1 MGHHFFT
8 QRFDKRLLSILWAT
22 SSFIALNAV
31 ATERPSTSSPIVK
44 YESAKTRSSGK
55 MNRATALKALR
66 GQKAISHEDYRHV
79 KGASASQA
87 ALVTSFH
94 AKGIKGEGVKIWL
107 LEDSGVNA
115 HPEVLKYI
123 DSSSDMASAAGFS
136 QKQDHGAA
144 MASLAHQIAPKA
156 SLSLKHL
163 AGYAE
168 AFHRES
174 EKPFIINASFNTGDV
189 DINSY
194 FGPIFTDRAFQPLV
208 VKSAG
213 NDGTILSEDRKY
225 KDLSPDLMKHLIIA
239 GNLRQDGRP
248 RASSSVPGDD
258 KAIQDRFLWV
268 IADDMLAAGGPTGTD
283 TYRYITGTSGAAAIL
298 SGAAALIKG
307 RYPSFTMEEVAE
319 CLLESANRDLF
330 GLFGDGY
337 HALHVINGPS
347 QILREP
353 VRSEDEGQA
362 GAGSSSA
369 SPSRIQI
376 RTIMYEPAQ
385 WGKGVLNVKNAMFY
399 ASLKSQLP
407 HEKPEGLRRR
417 MLGSIALH
425 ENLTARKIQKWW
437 RTNKKSIP
445 EVEKP
450 LPLVVDE
457 SIPDRTYPEAEGEYG
472 GKFIEEPDPK
482 EAGRKQGLSYE
493 ERDDTHH
500 KTPAEIRA
508 ERERLKASTKGI
520 VEQLKEGLTTLDA
533 IKEDLKKKTP
543 EELVE
548 WFYTHKDILDYKISE
563 QPFLFYVLPSYDWN
577 IRDALL
583 QGLNETF
590 SEQYKGLIGAV
601 IQVLGGSEYL
611 YFSVPGSLKKF
622 VEECMIHK
630 AWFNKEEIGRLLLFV
645 LQTDGENAEYYVK
658 CFKENRLD
666 PLSTT
671 SSDNS
676 TIMHLIGRNPDVFK
690 KTLDYYMG
698 QGVSGGALLNAQNAR
713 GATPFGMVAEKLG
726 FSEKRDI
733 SDDLISYIHKGGRF
747 LKGMYQESSQMT
759 DLSIFIK
766 QSQPTQDDQYEG
778 QWNIV
783 SFEGIKKSFLSLKDR
798 AFIFDIEGIDK
809 DLGSF
814 SVYGIPDSVSG
825 LMKGECSSSADWRA
839 KVDRAWAQFERFLK
853 TGHGKVYKNWDGQEK
868 PLMVTSEGKIFYNT
882 EYYNW
887 PKE

>member
-1 MGHHFFT
+1 MDQHFFT
-8 QRFDKRLLSILWAT
+8 QRLRKNLLNILLAT
-22 SSFIALNAV
+22 SSLIALDAL
-31 ATERPSTSSPIVK
+31 AAEGPSVHSIIAK
-44 YESAKTRSSGK
+44 HEKAKTKSSGK
-55 MNRATALKALR
+55 MNRPLALKVLR
-66 GQKAISHEDYRHV
+66 AQKAISHEDYRHV

-87 ALVTSFH
+87 ALVTRLH
-94 AKGIKGEGVKIWL
+94 AQGIKGEGVKIWL

-123 DSSSDMASAAGFS
+123 DPSSDMASAAGFS

-156 SLSLKHL
+156 GLVLKHL
-163 AGYAE
+163 VGYAV
-168 AFHRES
+168 AFHS
-174 EKPFIINASFNTGDV
+174 ERDKPFIINAPFDTGNV

-208 VKSAG
+208 VRSAG

-248 RASSSVPGDD
+248 RASSSVPGGDQ
-258 KAIQDRFLWV
+258 AIQDRFLWV
-268 IADDMLAAGGPTGTD
+268 IADDMLAAGGPTGSD

-307 RYPSFTMEEVAE
+307 RYSHLTMEEVAE

-337 HALHVINGPS
+337 HAIHIVNGPEK
-347 QILREP
+347 ILREP

-362 GAGSSSA
+362 GAGSSST
-369 SPSRIQI
+369 SPGRIQI

-445 EVEKP
+445 EAEKP
-450 LPLVVDE
+450 LPLVVDK

-482 EAGRKQGLSYE
+482 EAGRKKGLSYE

-508 ERERLKASTKGI
+508 ERERLKSATKSI
-520 VEQLKEGLTTLDA
+520 VAQLKEGLTSLDD
-533 IKEDLKKKTP
+533 IKRELKAKLPKD
-543 EELVE
+543 LVE
-548 WFYTHKDILDYKISE
+548 WLYKNADILDYVVDGK
-563 QPFLFYVLPSYDWN
+563 PFLPYVLEDYSWSIQN
-577 IRDALL
+577 NLL
-583 QGLNETF
+583 EGLTESF
-590 SEQYKGLIGAV
+590 SEQYKVLIDKF
-601 IQVLGGSEYL
+601 IQTILTSYV
-611 YFSVPGSLKKF
+611 YFSVPGSLKNF
-622 VEECMIHK
+622 VG
-630 AWFNKEEIGRLLLFV
+630 ASVDNKPWLDADNIGRLLLSAIEKDHQN
-645 LQTDGENAEYYVK
+645 LEYYTK
-658 CFKENRLD
+658 CFIESGLN
-666 PLSTT
+666 PLVIR

-676 TIMHLIGRNPDVFK
+676 TIMHLIGRHDVFK
-690 KTLDYYMG
+690 ETLDYYMG
-698 QGVSGGALLNAQNAR
+698 QGIPGGALLNEKNAR
-713 GATPFGMVAEKLG
+713 GETPFGIVAQTLG

-733 SDDLISYIHKGGRF
+733 SDDLISYMHKGGHF
-747 LKGMYQESSQMT
+747 LLGMYGELSQMK

-766 QSQPTQDDQYEG
+766 QRQPTEEDLYDNKY
-778 QWNIV
+778 NFV
-783 SFEGIKKSFLSLKDR
+783 SFDAIRESFLSLKDR
-798 AFIFDIEGIDK
+798 AFIFDIEGINK
-809 DLGSF
+809 DLESF
-814 SVYGIPDSVSG
+814 SVHGIPHSVSE

-839 KVDRAWAQFERFLK
+839 KVDRAWGEFERFLK
-853 TGHGKVYKNWDGQEK
+853 AGHNKKYRDWDETEK
-868 PLMVTSEGKIFYNT
+868 SVMVTSRGKVFYNT
-882 EYYNW
+882 EYYKW
-887 PKE
+887 T